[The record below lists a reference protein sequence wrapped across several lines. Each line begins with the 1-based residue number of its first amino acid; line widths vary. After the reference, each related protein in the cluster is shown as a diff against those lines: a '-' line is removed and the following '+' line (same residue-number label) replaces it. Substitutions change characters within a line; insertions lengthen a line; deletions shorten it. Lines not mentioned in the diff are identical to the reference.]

1 MLEDTSMLESSRAPT
16 ARSLE
21 LFFDYTCPYAYLAST
36 RARALAARMGVTL
49 TYKPI
54 LLGGVFKAVGTAQNL
69 SETLG
74 PAKAAHNLADMA
86 RWARRFGVALQMPAG
101 HPFRSVD
108 AMRATLATEID
119 PKVIDGFY
127 AAYWRANQDIADR
140 AVIARVLREAGHD
153 PDVVF
158 AKIGTPEIKDELRTR
173 TDEAIARGVFGVPTF
188 FVDEEHMYWGQDRM
202 DFVEGV
208 DDAHERQH
216 RAPGAPSGASATFY
230 WDFSSPFAYLAAAE
244 VAALAARTGAVIEER
259 PILLGGLFRTL
270 GTADVPLATFSAAKQ
285 RYVLKDIVRWCE
297 RRGLPFVWPSRFP
310 MRSLA
315 ALRMWLALPTSHRTA
330 FRDAVFRAAWGEDRD
345 IEDVVFLASLVGD
358 DAIAREATAKMSSD
372 AVKAS
377 LRANTDEAMA
387 RGVFG
392 VPSFVVGDDV
402 YWGQD
407 RMALVEEAVT
417 SA

>member
-1 MLEDTSMLESSRAPT
+1 MLDVVAMLESGRAPT

-36 RARALAARMGVTL
+36 QAQALAARMGVPL

-69 SETLG
+69 SDTLG
-74 PAKAAHNLADMA
+74 AAKAAHNRADMD
-86 RWARRFGVALQMPAG
+86 RWARRFGVALRMPAG
-101 HPFRSVD
+101 HPLRSVE
-108 AMRATLATEID
+108 ALRATLAAGID

-127 AAYWRANQDIADR
+127 AAYWRTNEDIADR
-140 AVIARVLREAGHD
+140 AVITRVLREAGHD
-153 PDVVF
+153 PESVL
-158 AKIGTPEIKDELRTR
+158 AKSATASVKDDLRAR

-188 FVDEEHMYWGQDRM
+188 FVDHEHMYWGQDRM

-208 DDAHERQH
+208 A
-216 RAPGAPSGASATFY
+216 AKPSTKGTASGARPNATFY

-244 VAALAARTGAVIEER
+244 VSGLAARTGATIEER
-259 PILLGGLFRTL
+259 PILLGGLFRNL
-270 GTADVPLATFSAAKQ
+270 GTADVPLATFSPAKQ
-285 RYVLKDIVRWCE
+285 RYILRDIVRWCE

-315 ALRMWLALPTSHRTA
+315 ALRMWLALPPSHRTT

-345 IEDVVFLASLVGD
+345 IEDVALLASLVGD
-358 DAIAREATAKMSSD
+358 DAIANEAARAATGD
-372 AVKAS
+372 AVKAA

-392 VPSFVVGDDV
+392 VPSFVVGGEV

-407 RMALVEEAVT
+407 RMVLVEEALAT